1 MVKAKGKSNMENENE
16 FYYELI
22 YFDFEKLYERN
33 KTCQVDLLKR
43 NENFEVAEEII
54 HANDGGAQNR
64 TNSFFFQF

>member
-1 MVKAKGKSNMENENE
+1 MDMVKAKGKSNMENENE

-43 NENFEVAEEII
+43 NENFEVA
-54 HANDGGAQNR
+54 
-64 TNSFFFQF
+64 